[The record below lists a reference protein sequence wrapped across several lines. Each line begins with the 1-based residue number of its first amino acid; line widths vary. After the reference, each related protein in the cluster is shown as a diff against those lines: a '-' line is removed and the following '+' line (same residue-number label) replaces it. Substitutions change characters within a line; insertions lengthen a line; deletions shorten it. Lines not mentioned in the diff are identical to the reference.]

1 MKQTTMA
8 AFFAAAALFSL
19 SNAARAQEASAADSK
34 GPGYREA
41 HDANGSSVIFTDDL
55 NTASGLAPS
64 GDTLKVRGA
73 AARFLL
79 VRPRTNFVQELRKSV
94 ENL

>member
-1 MKQTTMA
+1 MKQTTTA
-8 AFFAAAALFSL
+8 AVLAAAVLFCVS
-19 SNAARAQEASAADSK
+19 SGARAQDATTK
-34 GPGYREA
+34 GPGYTESK
-41 HDANGSSVIFTDDL
+41 DASGSSVVFTDDL
-55 NTASGLAPS
+55 NTASGLAPA

-79 VRPRTNFVQELRKSV
+79 IRPRTNFVQELRKSV